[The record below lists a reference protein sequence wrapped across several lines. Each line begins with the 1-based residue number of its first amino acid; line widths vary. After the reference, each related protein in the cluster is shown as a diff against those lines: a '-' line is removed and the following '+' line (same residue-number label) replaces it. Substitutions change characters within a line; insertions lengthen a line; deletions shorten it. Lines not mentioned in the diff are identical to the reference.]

1 MYHLFRATAVA
12 AMICAGAVISAGVA
26 NADVV
31 NPAQSAPAAGPA
43 ASAAGSPQ
51 QQPQAPIDPGAE
63 YLQAFDGVA
72 GAFSNDSTVG
82 RVVGTT
88 AGVVVGCV
96 VGGVTGG
103 TLFIPTAVLTP
114 VGVIGGCVIGA
125 AALGFVGGTVGSIVS
140 GSPATVDALNQQYQ
154 SLHSK
159 GLIAAHVPSRN
170 STR

>member
-1 MYHLFRATAVA
+1 MYHVFRTTAVA

-26 NADVV
+26 NADVA
-31 NPAQSAPAAGPA
+31 NPAQSAPQTQAPA
-43 ASAAGSPQ
+43 ADAPQNAPQ
-51 QQPQAPIDPGAE
+51 QPVDPGAE
-63 YLQAFDGVA
+63 YLQAFDVVA

-88 AGVVVGCV
+88 AGVVAGCV

-114 VGVIGGCVIGA
+114 VGIVGGCLIGA

-140 GSPATVDALNQQYQ
+140 GSPATANALSQQYQ

-159 GLIAAHVPSRN
+159 GLIAAPVPAPN
-170 STR
+170 SAP